1 MFRRQPRSA
10 LWDTVQ
16 TLVVAVVLALVIRT
30 WLIEPFL
37 VEGISMQNTLQNH
50 ERLLVDKLGLPFGPL
65 HYGEIVIFQPPIP
78 GQPLYVKRVIAT
90 GGQTISMVDGQVFVD
105 GKKMPQPYLLR
116 HGVSTE
122 DQWNMPPT
130 KVPKGDIYVL
140 GDHRAVSR
148 DSRYFG
154 PVKTSAVKGVA
165 FWVIWPLSQFGP
177 LPTN

>member
-1 MFRRQPRSA
+1 MLKQTALFSA
-10 LWDTVQ
+10 HQQLG
-16 TLVVAVVLALVIRT
+16 AR
-30 WLIEPFL
+30 LI
-37 VEGISMQNTLQNH
+37 
-50 ERLLVDKLGLPFGPL
+50 DFGGWEMPL

-154 PVKTSAVKGVA
+154 PVPAQDVTGAA
-165 FWVIWPLSQFGP
+165 HPL
-177 LPTN
+177 LVLR